1 MHIQIMRSLGFL
13 QDLLTALA
21 DAFAY
26 ILYISLVASDLILD
40 VLENTLFAYT
50 YGQANSSHYWLV
62 DDSYRKVW

>member
-1 MHIQIMRSLGFL
+1 MHIQIMRSLGYL

-21 DAFAY
+21 DVFAY
-26 ILYISLVASDLILD
+26 IFYTSLV

-50 YGQANSSHYWLV
+50 YGQANSSQYWLV